1 MITERDAEPGR
12 EEQHRGDGKVKP
24 INTEVPQVR
33 RHSGQREKE
42 SPDQERARR
51 PINPIGGNAKGQEI
65 VRSFNHSPAKP
76 SPWRRLRHLR
86 NWSTKDNV
94 RFCPG
99 VN

>member
-12 EEQHRGDGKVKP
+12 EEQHRGDAKVKP

-51 PINPIGGNAKGQEI
+51 PINPIDGNAKGQEI
-65 VRSFNHSPAKP
+65 VRSLNHSPAKP
-76 SPWRRLRHLR
+76 SPWRRL
-86 NWSTKDNV
+86 
-94 RFCPG
+94 
-99 VN
+99 VNYEIGRPRTTSAFAQV